1 MNTSSLDSLADR
13 WLMKKEEL
21 ETAKQ
26 QLIEIEQEILPLV
39 SAVDD
44 RSVTTATQDGKRV
57 TVKLPMRYSL
67 DGTKLNDIREQIP
80 PELLPLKIKELLDEP
95 ALKNLRSTHP
105 HFYTIFA
112 QCVSSQPGKPNI
124 TIKEPAHAG

>member
-80 PELLPLKIKELLDEP
+80 TELLPLKVKELLDEP
-95 ALKNLRSTHP
+95 ALKNLRSSHP

-112 QCVSSQPGKPNI
+112 QCVSSKPGKPNI
-124 TIKEPAHAG
+124 TIKESAHAV

>member
-44 RSVTTATQDGKRV
+44 RSVTTATQFGKRV

-67 DGTKLNDIREQIP
+67 DGKRLNEIREQIP
-80 PELLPLKIKELLDEP
+80 TELLPLKVKELLDET
-95 ALKNLRSTHP
+95 ALKNMRTEHP
-105 HFYTIFA
+105 HFYKIFS
-112 QCVSSQPGKPNI
+112 QCVSSKPGKPNI
-124 TIKEPAHAG
+124 TIKEPAHAV

>member
-80 PELLPLKIKELLDEP
+80 TELLPLKVKELLDEP

-112 QCVSSQPGKPNI
+112 QCVSSKPGKPNI
-124 TIKEPAHAG
+124 TIKESAHAV

>member
-67 DGTKLNDIREQIP
+67 DGTKLNEIREQIP
-80 PELLPLKIKELLDEP
+80 TELLPLKIKELLDEP
-95 ALKNLRSTHP
+95 ALKNLRSSHP

-112 QCVSSQPGKPNI
+112 QCVSSKPGKPNV
-124 TIKEPAHAG
+124 TIKEPAHAV

>member
-67 DGTKLNDIREQIP
+67 DGTKLNEIREQIP
-80 PELLPLKIKELLDEP
+80 TELLPLKIKELLDEP

-105 HFYTIFA
+105 HFFTIFA
-112 QCVSSQPGKPNI
+112 QCVSSKPGKPNI
-124 TIKEPAHAG
+124 TIKEPAHAV

>member
-44 RSVTTATQDGKRV
+44 RSVTPATQDGKRV

-67 DGTKLNDIREQIP
+67 DGTKLNDIRGQIP
-80 PELLPLKIKELLDEP
+80 AELLPLKVKELLDEP

-112 QCVSSQPGKPNI
+112 QCVSSKPGKPNI
-124 TIKEPAHAG
+124 TIKEPAHAV

>member
-80 PELLPLKIKELLDEP
+80 TELLPLKVKELLDEP
-95 ALKNLRSTHP
+95 ALKNLRSSHP

-112 QCVSSQPGKPNI
+112 QCVSSKPGKPNV
-124 TIKEPAHAG
+124 TIKEPAHAV

>member
-44 RSVTTATQDGKRV
+44 RAVTTATQDGKRV

-112 QCVSSQPGKPNI
+112 QCVSSKPGKPNI
-124 TIKEPAHAG
+124 TIKEPAHAV

>member
-44 RSVTTATQDGKRV
+44 RSVTTATQDGKRG

-112 QCVSSQPGKPNI
+112 QCVSSKPGKPNI
-124 TIKEPAHAG
+124 TIKEPAHAV

>member
-1 MNTSSLDSLADR
+1 MNRNSLDGLADS
-13 WLMKKEEL
+13 WLMKKAEVEAAKAEL
-21 ETAKQ
+21 IA
-26 QLIEIEQEILPLV
+26 IEQRILPLV
-39 SAVDD
+39 SARQDG
-44 RSVTTATQDGKRV
+44 SVTTQTQDGKRV

-95 ALKNLRSTHP
+95 ALKNLRSSHP

-112 QCVSSQPGKPNI
+112 QCVSSKPGKANI
-124 TIKEPAHAG
+124 TIKEPAYAV

>member
-112 QCVSSQPGKPNI
+112 QCVSSKPGKPNI
-124 TIKEPAHAG
+124 TIKEPAHAV

>member
-44 RSVTTATQDGKRV
+44 RSVTPATQDGKRV

-112 QCVSSQPGKPNI
+112 QCVSSKPGKPNI
-124 TIKEPAHAG
+124 TIKEPAHAV